1 MNCKQCGQPLP
12 EGTVFCSVCGA
23 KQDVAVQSSAQPQ
36 IPPQAQPQMYY
47 EVKVKQKKKKNPIVP
62 VILNLIAAVLFYSMT
77 LYSVYNDQPEHF
89 SNSLFYIFLFP
100 LLFSIVILWVKNNI
114 IKLISSIMELI
125 VALIIGLNIWNQLAD
140 SFIFFMSG
148 ILMLAAS
155 FYSISY
161 VKNLKNY
168 PNLSFNNKAAK
179 SLSIISCV
187 VVIGVVASGFAI
199 KSYAQLQYVKEKF
212 YDGNYTEVAE
222 WLEKEG
228 NTKGANELIVW
239 SKFQSICEQNHNAAE
254 DSLIRCLKDPGSFI
268 SYGSTLNYSIT
279 KSGNENE
286 VIVEGSVKIDYSATN
301 SFGGRLTD
309 TYLFECPK
317 RTLDTLGLSKEEVEE
332 IVALSKNQI
341 LDRCLQQ
348 NT

>member
-1 MNCKQCGQPLP
+1 MNCRQCGQPLP
-12 EGTVFCSVCGA
+12 EGTAFCSGCGA
-23 KQDVAVQSSAQPQ
+23 KQDISTQSSVQPQ
-36 IPPQAQPQMYY
+36 VQPQAYY

-77 LYSVYNDQPEHF
+77 LYSVYSDQPEHF
-89 SNSLFYIFLFP
+89 SNSLFYTFLFP

-114 IKLISSIMELI
+114 IKLISSIAELI
-125 VALIIGLNIWNQLAD
+125 MALIIGLNIWNQLAD

-148 ILMLAAS
+148 VLILAAS
-155 FYSISY
+155 FYNFSY

-168 PNLSFNNKAAK
+168 PKLSFNNKAAK

-199 KSYAQLQYVKEKF
+199 KSYAQLQYIKEEF
-212 YDGNYTEVAE
+212 YDGNYIEVAE
-222 WLEKEG
+222 WLETEG

-239 SKFQSICEQNHNAAE
+239 SKFQSICDQNRNAAE
-254 DSLIRCLKDPGSFI
+254 DSLISRLKDPGSFM
-268 SYGSTLNYSIT
+268 SYGSTFNYTIT
-279 KSGNENE
+279 GSVSENQ
-286 VIVEGSVKIDYSATN
+286 VIVSGSVKIDYSATN
-301 SFGGRLTD
+301 SYGGRLTN

-332 IVALSKNQI
+332 IVVLKDFQI

-348 NT
+348 NA